1 MKIVFTPQSRD
12 DLREVENYISQV
24 LDNPTAAR
32 SITQKVLKS
41 TLLLEKNPHLGIEL
55 SKKTLRETPYR
66 CLFSGNYG
74 IFYLENG
81 QEIRVIRILDLRT
94 DYLKSFF
101 ES

>member
-1 MKIVFTPQSRD
+1 MKIVFTPQSRE

-24 LDNPTAAR
+24 LDNPLAAR
-32 SITQKVLKS
+32 NVIQKVLRS
-41 TLLLEKNPHLGIEL
+41 AFLLENNPHLGIEL
-55 SKKTLRETPYR
+55 SKKTGRDTPYR

-94 DYLKSFF
+94 DYLKSIF